1 VVATDGSVKKVEVL
15 RGIHPAL
22 DAVAVRVVSNLPK
35 WKPGRQNGQPVPG
48 WFFIPVNFKLKYN

>member
-1 VVATDGSVKKVEVL
+1 MKVEVL